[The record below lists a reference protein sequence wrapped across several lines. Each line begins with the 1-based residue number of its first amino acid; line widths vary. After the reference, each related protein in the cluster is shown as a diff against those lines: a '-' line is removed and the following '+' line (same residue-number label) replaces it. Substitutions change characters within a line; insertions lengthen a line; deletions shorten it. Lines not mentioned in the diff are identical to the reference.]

1 MEIAEI
7 YSLFRR
13 CGAVSTDSRTVKP
26 GEMFIGLKGE
36 NFDGGDYASKAVAN
50 GASYAVVNSS
60 SKAASDASL
69 ADSGKLIVVDDTLKL
84 LQNLANLHRRTVKC
98 DGIPVVVIGITGTN
112 GKTTTKELLKAVLSL
127 KFNVVATEGN
137 FNNSIGVPLTL
148 LRLKD
153 GIPFAIVEMGASHP
167 DDINEL
173 AAIAEPDFGLIT
185 NVGMGHIEGFGSF
198 EGVVAAKEEMY
209 ASIEERNLSRSSLP
223 GKIFVNQDNPLL
235 VEMASRHPG
244 VEQIL
249 YGVKFQGAKILPFD
263 STDPFLSIQL
273 ASGREVRTH
282 LIGAYNADNV
292 MAAIKIGQ
300 FFGVSEID
308 AINAIASYIPS
319 NNRSQLMLTDRNVLI
334 VDAYNANP
342 SSMEAA
348 LDNFL
353 SMNAENKIVM
363 LGEMRELGTASLS
376 EHAKVLRRIAS
387 AMDSGVLEAAYFVGE
402 EFKAAARLSAP
413 DSHHCDAQDEVSE
426 ANNEFALPSQ
436 CAFFADVNALI
447 SAISASSLSGSSL
460 PSSSSS
466 ESSLSESS
474 LPSSSSSESYISGK
488 TILIK
493 GSHGNRMEKLIPYL

>member
-7 YSLFRR
+7 YSLFRK

-36 NFDGGDYASKAVAN
+36 NFDGGDYAAKAIEN

-60 SKAASDASL
+60 SKAAADEAL
-69 ADSGKLIVVDDTLKL
+69 AEGGKLIVVDDSLQL
-84 LQNLANLHRRTVKC
+84 LQNLANLHRRSVRC
-98 DGIPVVVIGITGTN
+98 DGLPVVVIGITGTN
-112 GKTTTKELLKAVLSL
+112 GKTTTKELLKTVLSL
-127 KFNVVATEGN
+127 KFDVVATEGN

-153 GIPFAIVEMGASHP
+153 GVPFAIVEMGASHP
-167 DDINEL
+167 DDIKEL
-173 AAIAEPDFGLIT
+173 AQIAEPDFGIIT

-198 EGVVAAKEEMY
+198 DGVVAAKEEMY
-209 ASIEERNLSRSSLP
+209 ASVEEKILSRSSLP

-244 VEQIL
+244 VDQIL
-249 YGVKFQGAKILPFD
+249 YGVKFQGAKILPTD
-263 STDPFLSIQL
+263 SSAPFLSIQL
-273 ASGREVRTH
+273 ASGREVDTH
-282 LIGAYNADNV
+282 LIGSYNADNV

-300 FFGVSEID
+300 FFGVSESD
-308 AINAIASYIPS
+308 AITAIASYIPS
-319 NNRSQLMLTDRNVLI
+319 NNRSQLVRTDRNVLI

-342 SSMEAA
+342 SSMQVA

-387 AMDSGVLEAAYFVGE
+387 AIDTGVLEAAYLVGE
-402 EFKAAARLSAP
+402 EFKTAADLSSAVSLQSDGQ
-413 DSHHCDAQDEVSE
+413 DSVSDE
-426 ANNEFALPSQ
+426 ANSGLVLPSQ
-436 CAFFADVNALI
+436 CVFFADVNELI
-447 SAISASSLSGSSL
+447 SAISI
-460 PSSSSS
+460 P
-466 ESSLSESS
+466 SLSESS
-474 LPSSSSSESYISGK
+474 LPSPSSSESSMSGK

-493 GSHGNRMEKLIPYL
+493 GSHGNRMDLLVPYL